1 MTSDRWLAVLVNGG
15 FGFAEPLEAAGVHVV
30 VADDVAAVV
39 RSADAP
45 VVLIGHFTGAP
56 LAVRLA
62 QQEGSALA
70 ALVLVS
76 PVLGMWDGA
85 SEELADLIDE
95 VNFGPHLGDLP
106 TLWLH
111 GADDEIVP
119 ISDTRAGTDRI
130 RGAAF
135 EEHIVPGL
143 LDPADAVTAILD
155 FVDRVV

>member
-1 MTSDRWLAVLVNGG
+1 MDAPGWLAVLTHGERIA
-15 FGFAEPLEAAGVHVV
+15 FALHTTGVPTVV
-30 VADDVAAVV
+30 TEDVASAV
-39 RSADAP
+39 RDARLP

-56 LAVRLA
+56 AAVRYA
-62 QQEGSALA
+62 QTRAGIA

-85 SEELADLIDE
+85 SDELAELMDE
-95 VNFGPHLGDLP
+95 VNFGPALGDLP

-130 RGAAF
+130 RGSAF
-135 EEHIVPGL
+135 EEQIVEGL
-143 LDPADAVTAILD
+143 LTDGEAVTRVLA
-155 FVDRVV
+155 FVRKVV

>member
-1 MTSDRWLAVLVNGG
+1 MEAPGWLAVLPHGERI
-15 FGFAEPLEAAGVHVV
+15 AHSLRTAGVPTVV
-30 VADDVAAVV
+30 TENIARAVAD
-39 RSADAP
+39 SALP

-56 LAVRLA
+56 SAVRFA
-62 QQEGSALA
+62 QTNPGLA

-85 SEELADLIDE
+85 TDELAELMDE
-95 VNFGPHLGDLP
+95 VNFGPPLGALP

-130 RGAAF
+130 RGSAF
-135 EEHIVPGL
+135 EEHIVDGL
-143 LDPADAVTAILD
+143 LTDGEAVTEVLA
-155 FVDRVV
+155 FVRRVV